1 MTPLRVRRLPALRD
15 NYLWLL
21 HAPDT
26 GETAVVDPAEAAPVE
41 AALAHEGWTLSHILN
56 THHHADHTGA
66 NRSLKERWGC
76 EVVGPRADRDR
87 IPAIDRAV
95 GEGDEVQLGRHTARV
110 FDVPGHTRGHI
121 AYWFSGDEALFVGDT
136 IFAAGCGRMFEGTQ
150 EQFWDSL
157 RRLRELPDPTRVF
170 CAHEYTESNL
180 RYAADVLPGDVA
192 IRRRQEEVLAMRARG
207 EATVP
212 STLGV
217 EKRTNPFLRCDQPAL
232 AAAVGLSGEPP
243 AAVFGALRARKD
255 AF

>member
-1 MTPLRVRRLPALRD
+1 MTPLRIHRLPALRD

-26 GETAVVDPAEAAPVE
+26 GETAVVDPAEAGPVE
-41 AALAHEGWTLSHILN
+41 AALAREGWRLTHILN

-66 NRSLKERWGC
+66 NRVLKERWGC
-76 EVVGPRADRDR
+76 AVIGPRADRDR
-87 IPAIDRAV
+87 IPAIDQAV
-95 GEGDEVQLGRHTARV
+95 GEGDEIHLGRHIARV

-121 AYWFSGDEALFVGDT
+121 AYWFSDDEAVFVGDT

-157 RRLRELPDPTRVF
+157 KRLRDLPDPTRVF

-180 RYAADVLPGDVA
+180 RYAADVLPEDRA
-192 IRRRQEEVLAMRARG
+192 IRQRQAEVLAMRAQG

-212 STLGV
+212 SLLGV
-217 EKRTNPFLRCDQPAL
+217 EKRTNPFLRCDQPEL
-232 AAAVGLSGEPP
+232 AAAVGLSGAPP
-243 AAVFGALRARKD
+243 ATVFGALRARKD